1 MISRA
6 VLARSVCLRCQL
18 RLLDRPR
25 AHSSL
30 RKPTPFRS
38 DLLLRRQY
46 SSQSAWDRLE
56 ADSQKEKD
64 ERSGSFEK
72 EPPRT
77 PPEAPPEEATTV
89 EQDGDSGSKAA
100 EPAPAAAPT
109 EAPATAP
116 DGTLL
121 FKKMVKKERRDHK
134 FLRSRAVYLE
144 SAHLGEAV
152 MLGKRARTVVMREE
166 RTQKERKKLP
176 VEEPVVHAPLDIN
189 AAIESATGEIS
200 VEDALKNIAEL
211 RPSDPILSQEE
222 FVALHKV
229 LHDGFTGKQLKA
241 YSERQT
247 GDVQEERPKEEVE
260 YEWLKREAPW
270 VPLQSIAVQ
279 GPPKVRL
286 ATTIMRDV
294 WRLKI
299 REMVYGEGKLMA
311 TLHDRFFLLLARDD
325 KRMSH
330 IRETYLDANESIIP
344 TRNKALSIIATKAK
358 TQTILKKLDEYYQEM
373 VTAHFSASWFPEGSA
388 YAFATQLG
396 LLTKTYITFSRDDQM
411 SCFFLT
417 SDQIHVSWF
426 KNDNAE
432 GAQEPMDQAVRRLLY
447 QAINPRDTSA
457 VLKYDAQDEESK
469 LIYHPAVGEKLAW
482 KDRFRSLCRFVA
494 PTTRGRPRERPGPTL
509 ASDILPKPLEAPA
522 QSGDSWST
530 PYGATTSAFGHILH
544 PYEKNLSLATAAAN
558 ASHVFSPA
566 APPPASLAALSEALP
581 PSDDPVVTSLI
592 LSFRPHPSLE
602 KETSRSL
609 PGLLQLHIPVPE
621 DVAEGPLPW
630 DASSTRLVAFL
641 DETTV
646 DVAQPAQPIDV
657 RLSQSLQST
666 MSASALDQSPFR
678 EYIEDAKLDL
688 LAGRLNPPAE
698 ITISDLPSV
707 KGGARPAE
715 PAKYLF
721 MGLEMRRTLDVEFEG
736 HRLQYSNI
744 QAGLHGGRRAEL
756 VLEAAA
762 GGEEL
767 ARREYVDSV
776 QKLAGGD
783 AVVWVGERPAS
794 EEQASS
800 KDTEQAVPEEVEVDE
815 QASEVEE
822 YLRALEADSTEHE
835 TLTEETET
843 KEESKGEDGSGESPK
858 EGGL

>member
-18 RLLDRPR
+18 RILDRPR

-64 ERSGSFEK
+64 ERSGPFGKSGSSLLEK

-77 PPEAPPEEATTV
+77 PPEAPPEEATAV

-116 DGTLL
+116 EGTLL

-144 SAHLGEAV
+144 SAQLGEAV

-247 GDVQEERPKEEVE
+247 GDIQEERPKEEVE

-344 TRNKALSIIATKAK
+344 TRHKALSIIATKAK

-373 VTAHFSASWFPEGSA
+373 VTAHFSAGWFPEGSA
-388 YAFATQLG
+388 YAFANQLG
-396 LLTKTYITFSRDDQM
+396 LLTKTYITFSPDDQTM
-411 SCFFLT
+411 
-417 SDQIHVSWF
+417 HVSWF
-426 KNDNAE
+426 KNDSAE

-447 QAINPRDTSA
+447 QAIHPRDASV
-457 VLKYDAQDEESK
+457 VLNYDARDEESK
-469 LIYHPAVGEKLAW
+469 LNYHPAVGEKLAW

-494 PTTRGRPRERPGPTL
+494 PTTRGGPRERTGPTL

-530 PYGATTSAFGHILH
+530 PYGATTSTFGHILH
-544 PYEKNLSLATAAAN
+544 PYEKDLSLATASSN
-558 ASHVFSPA
+558 ASHVFCPA

-678 EYIEDAKLDL
+678 EYIEGAELDL
-688 LAGRLNPPAE
+688 LAGRLNPRAE
-698 ITISDLPSV
+698 ITLSDLPSV
-707 KGGARPAE
+707 KGGAPPAE

-721 MGLEMRRTLDVEFEG
+721 MGLEMRRTLNVEFEG
-736 HRLQYSNI
+736 HRLQYRNI
-744 QAGLHGGRRAEL
+744 QAGLHGGRRVEL
-756 VLEAAA
+756 ALEAAA

-767 ARREYVDSV
+767 ARREYLDSV

-783 AVVWVGERPAS
+783 AVVWVGERPAG
-794 EEQASS
+794 
-800 KDTEQAVPEEVEVDE
+800 DEQAVSKEAGQVVAEEVEVDE
-815 QASEVEE
+815 QASGVEE

-835 TLTEETET
+835 TLTDETET
-843 KEESKGEDGSGESPK
+843 KDEQER
-858 EGGL
+858 